1 MLDLVTPPLS
11 LYIHTPYCVQKC
23 PYCDFNSHRLRGELP
38 EDEYIDALCAEW
50 DLRHPLIGDRP
61 IHSIFIGGGTPSLF
75 SPAAYE
81 RLFKHIQNKN
91 DGIEITLEAN
101 PGASDEAR
109 FAGYRHLGI
118 NRLSLGVQ
126 SFSNSALKILGRIHD
141 ADAAH
146 RAIEALKR
154 AGFTRFNIDL
164 MYGLS
169 DQTPEQAI
177 HDLSTALSH
186 QPPHLSWYQLT
197 LEPNTAFHHTP
208 PPLPDEDE
216 LFAIQEA
223 GLNFLDQQG
232 YQRYEISAF
241 CLANQPERHQ
251 SQHNLNYWQFGDY
264 LGLGAGAHSKLTL
277 KDQLYRFENPKHPRF
292 YMENI
297 KKLKNT
303 NELTNKMTPISKEA
317 RAFEFMLNHLR
328 LLQDLDFNLF
338 EERTGLIRTVLYPS
352 LREAESQGFLDWD
365 EHHLRLTA
373 HGVNFLN
380 DVMGMFLGSVNTSS

>member
-1 MLDLVTPPLS
+1 MPDLVTPPLS

-23 PYCDFNSHRLRGELP
+23 PYCDFNSHRLRGDLP
-38 EDEYIDALCAEW
+38 ENEYIDALCAEW
-50 DLRHPLIGDRP
+50 DLRKTLIGDRP

-81 RLFKHIQNKN
+81 RLFKHIQKRQAF
-91 DGIEITLEAN
+91 DTQDDKIEITLEAN

-109 FAGYRHLGI
+109 FACYRALGI

-126 SFSNSALKILGRIHD
+126 SFSNSALKLLGRIHD

-146 RAIEALKR
+146 RAIDALKR
-154 AGFTRFNIDL
+154 AGFTRFNLDL

-169 DQTPEQAI
+169 EQEPTQALE
-177 HDLSTALSH
+177 DLKTALSH

-197 LEPNTAFHHTP
+197 LEPNTAYHHSP
-208 PPLPDEDE
+208 PPLPDDDE
-216 LFAIQEA
+216 LFSIQEA
-223 GLNFLDQQG
+223 GLDFLQKQA
-232 YQRYEISAF
+232 YHRYEISAF
-241 CLANQPERHQ
+241 CLADQVEKHK

-277 KDQLYRFENPKHPRF
+277 TEAGQNKIYRFQNQKHPRL
-292 YMENI
+292 YQDNLTPGMSPV
-297 KKLKNT
+297 L
-303 NELTNKMTPISKEA
+303 ELS

-328 LLQDLDFNLF
+328 LLQDLDLHLF
-338 EERTGLIRTVLYPS
+338 EERTGLRRSVIYPN
-352 LREAESQGFLDWD
+352 LREAESQGFLNWD
-365 EHHLRLTA
+365 ENHIKLTA

-380 DVMGMFLGSVNTSS
+380 DVIGLFLR